1 MKPLLVLC
9 VAILWFAGCTHR
21 PVPETTATASSIP
34 LEGVTWQLMR
44 FGDHALKVPRK
55 AWIKLDRGRYTGF
68 AGCNGLGGTYTREGD
83 RIAFSMDPHTMM
95 ACPDMKGETEFRRR
109 LSKVDSYG
117 MNGGMLVLKS
127 GDRPVLEFMA
137 KE

>member
-1 MKPLLVLC
+1 MKAAA
-9 VAILWFAGCTHR
+9 VAILLVGC
-21 PVPETTATASSIP
+21 ATARPPKPSASAAP
-34 LEGVTWQLMR
+34 ALEGVTWELMS
-44 FGDHALKVPRK
+44 FGNHVLKVPQK
-55 AWIKLDRGRYTGF
+55 AWIKLDLGKYTGF
-68 AGCNGLGGTYTREGD
+68 AGCNGLGGSYTREGES
-83 RIAFSMDPHTMM
+83 IAFTMDPHTMM
-95 ACPDMKGETEFRRR
+95 ACPDMKGETEFRKR